1 MNRCDVDSEI
11 YFSEGCVEF
20 FVEEMN
26 EQIDVDFRLI
36 IQLYDGN
43 ILVLLLQELLQN
55 KLCSKNTNAEV
66 ERLDGPLS
74 VYQKRLDNKLKDVK
88 EGIFRERLP

>member
-1 MNRCDVDSEI
+1 M
-11 YFSEGCVEF
+11 EF

-55 KLCSKNTNAEV
+55 KLCSEDTNAEV
-66 ERLDGPLS
+66 EGLDGPLS
-74 VYQKRLDNKLKDVK
+74 VYQERFDYKLKDVK
-88 EGIFRERLP
+88 EGIFRERSP